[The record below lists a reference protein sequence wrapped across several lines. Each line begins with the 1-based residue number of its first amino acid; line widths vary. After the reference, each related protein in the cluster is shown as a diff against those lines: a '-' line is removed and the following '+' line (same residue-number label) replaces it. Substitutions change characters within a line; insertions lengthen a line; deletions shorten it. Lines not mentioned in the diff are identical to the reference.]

1 MVCDRVLPYEYGGS
15 LPELGWFDLAYWME
29 VGRLWV
35 CADLIKHN
43 HMYLLF
49 HPTFD
54 NCGFPINPLVPFS
67 VDAHVGHC
75 YSFFSPDTVFM
86 CTWSGQLP
94 PRRYMN
100 PTYSP
105 RIFLGGVP
113 WDITESSL
121 LATFQQFGALVVDWP
136 GKEGKHA
143 RHPPK
148 GEI

>member
-1 MVCDRVLPYEYGGS
+1 
-15 LPELGWFDLAYWME
+15 
-29 VGRLWV
+29 
-35 CADLIKHN
+35 
-43 HMYLLF
+43 
-49 HPTFD
+49 
-54 NCGFPINPLVPFS
+54 
-67 VDAHVGHC
+67 
-75 YSFFSPDTVFM
+75 M

-121 LATFQQFGALVVDWP
+121 IATFQQFGALVVDWP

-148 GEI
+148 GENYVGQTLAPFHSQWQDVRWTSVLWCFVICYVQSFF